1 MLGTLESCEL
11 GPTVAGDAVL
21 TNFLNTS
28 STLCR
33 EREKERE
40 RGGRNKQKREWEKKR
55 DRDWERERERER
67 ERKYDDK
74 IWRDDGWM
82 MAEWSKGNFHHNQM
96 GSNHLGNIV

>member
-33 EREKERE
+33 ERERERE
-40 RGGRNKQKREWEKKR
+40 EAEINKKENERKK
-55 DRDWERERERER
+55 ETEIERER

-74 IWRDDGWM
+74 I
-82 MAEWSKGNFHHNQM
+82 
-96 GSNHLGNIV
+96 

>member
-33 EREKERE
+33 EREREEAEINKKENE
-40 RGGRNKQKREWEKKR
+40 RKKETEI
-55 DRDWERERERER
+55 ERERERER
-67 ERKYDDK
+67 EREK
-74 IWRDDGWM
+74 
-82 MAEWSKGNFHHNQM
+82 
-96 GSNHLGNIV
+96 V